1 MSTIPKDIR
10 EQILDRIKQG
20 GTSVTEIAQQHGV
33 SSKTIYGWLN
43 RGVNNINGNI
53 LEINRL
59 KKENKELKALLG
71 AFMLQI
77 ERGKK
82 N

>member
-20 GTSVTEIAQQHGV
+20 GTSVTEISRQHGV
-33 SSKTIYGWLN
+33 SSKTVYGWLN
-43 RGVNNINGNI
+43 RGVNNTNDNV

>member
-1 MSTIPKDIR
+1 MTTLPKDVR
-10 EQILDRIKQG
+10 DQILERIKQG
-20 GTSVTEIAQQHGV
+20 GLSVAEISRQHGV
-33 SSKTIYGWLN
+33 SSKTVYGWLH
-43 RGVNNINGNI
+43 RGVDGIDRNI

-59 KKENKELKALLG
+59 RKENKELKELLG
-71 AFMLQI
+71 QLLLQI